1 MRMSDDVGRG
11 ESARPQ
17 AKLMWWVGVGLE
29 GGESGKQGRS

>member
-1 MRMSDDVGRG
+1 MTLEGGD
-11 ESARPQ
+11 SARPR